1 MVAQRQPKSF
11 QCLSQPQTRTVSNQ
25 LRTKRSSDLVALR
38 SKVQQLYLLHTACFL
53 RPEKT
58 RKKQNSFASHLSNK
72 TPWRKNTLHSTNQK
86 TQCGGSYLERSTK
99 PRPPATLWVGPVL
112 DCKNF
117 WRSETAYLE
126 AKLLENEPVRKDT
139 AGCFHL
145 RSGDQTPVPS
155 RH

>member
-25 LRTKRSSDLVALR
+25 LQTKRSSDLVTLR
-38 SKVQQLYLLHTACFL
+38 SKVQQLYMLHTACFL

-58 RKKQNSFASHLSNK
+58 RKKLNSFASHLSHK
-72 TPWRKNTLHSTNQK
+72 TPWRKNILHSTNQK

-99 PRPPATLWVGPVL
+99 LPVGPVL

-145 RSGDQTPVPS
+145 RSG
-155 RH
+155 